1 MKLDDTGAAFFVEDV
16 DDEDE
21 APSADLATSPLPH
34 KNKKNHYFVEEGGT
48 ILPELSE
55 TEASNETIEVEVEDF
70 NLDTRNLRKKRK
82 KRRELMLT
90 YSGSKQ
96 SSNKELFEMDDLQD
110 ADTEDEMNMGKEISI
125 SELVDIIDHD
135 QEPTRISF
143 SSGYHSDPE
152 CSLPRN
158 NDEISSLM
166 SKSVGFGHLE
176 NMEDLDVK
184 LSQTYSEP
192 MMHLNPNSEEVTDDF
207 SWKWGELPK
216 HDESRDNLKQ
226 EESNEDVKK
235 EAKTESSWFSWS
247 KSSKRSE
254 ETIGV
259 YLDDIEQNPDLV
271 KEYIGDFKTEHSD
284 PLDIPNANVLAQSS
298 LDRCDSGYE
307 NENNKNEKNT
317 FPEVSMSWCES
328 QIENSPI
335 TPEKFQSQEI
345 SYSTFVEKLRKNPNF
360 LSEKQLLIRV
370 DEKYLPF
377 DVAAPILLRNISQN
391 KTKIEKYKS
400 SFFFSKS

>member
-21 APSADLATSPLPH
+21 GPSADLATSPLPH

-207 SWKWGELPK
+207 SWKWG
-216 HDESRDNLKQ
+216 DESRDNLKQ

-307 NENNKNEKNT
+307 NENTKSEKNT
-317 FPEVSMSWCES
+317 FPEVSMSLCES
-328 QIENSPI
+328 QTENSPI

-391 KTKIEKYKS
+391 MTKIKKCKS
-400 SFFFSKS
+400 SFSKS